1 MHAPV
6 LAQSS
11 DAAAAGIIIVA
22 VVIGLAILGF
32 MIATFW
38 KIFEKAGEDG
48 WKAIIPIYN
57 QVVILQIIGR
67 PMWWIAFFVAQL
79 VPILNLIAWIP
90 ALVFSVIMMIDL
102 AKSFGKD
109 TGFGVGLAFL
119 PFVFGPILAFGDARY
134 LGPAGPEPR
143 PGYANLGGG
152 GYGQQGFAAG
162 GYQPPQQWGQP
173 DPYGQQPQQ
182 WGQQPDAYGQP
193 QAPQWG
199 QPAQPDQP
207 GQQGGWGQ
215 APAQPQ
221 QDWGQPAQPDQPGQ
235 QGGWGQPPAQPQQGW
250 GQPSQPE
257 QGGWGQ
263 SDQQGDDQGYP
274 PPPVS

>member
-1 MHAPV
+1 MHTPV
-6 LAQSS
+6 LAQAS
-11 DAAAAGIIIVA
+11 DAAESGIVIVA
-22 VVIGLAILGF
+22 VVIGLAIIGF

-38 KIFEKAGEDG
+38 KIFEKAGEEG

-67 PMWWIAFFVAQL
+67 PVWWVAFFVAQV
-79 VPILNLIAWIP
+79 VPFLNLIAWIP
-90 ALVFSVIMMIDL
+90 ALVFTVIMMIDL

-119 PFVFGPILAFGDARY
+119 PFIFGPILAFGDARY

-162 GYQPPQQWGQP
+162 YQAPQQWGQP

-193 QAPQWG
+193 QAPQQWGQPAQPEQGGWG
-199 QPAQPDQP
+199 QPAQPDQ
-207 GQQGGWGQ
+207 GG
-215 APAQPQ
+215 
-221 QDWGQPAQPDQPGQ
+221 WGQPAQPDQ
-235 QGGWGQPPAQPQQGW
+235 GGWGQQPQQGW
-250 GQPSQPE
+250 GQPEQPGQPDQ

-263 SDQQGDDQGYP
+263 PDDDKGYP